1 MKRKK
6 RWLLISL
13 MAAAAFCAGGCSPE
27 KKAVENGI
35 EIGSEETA
43 EETLDEELPPVAQ
56 EEPEDEVKKINFE
69 HGFENG
75 EEYAVITGVNQLGE
89 TVWEYKTGR
98 YPGTELDR
106 ICEIGIQGDWYY
118 FVEDRAV
125 VVLDRWDGTVVWK
138 NGEYGG
144 SVSAHVFGP
153 DQTLYLCGTYGP
165 AFMAISKDGKTLCRI
180 DHVAENKVF
189 WPYKMEYA
197 DQKITIAFNGN
208 AFESQGDIYCIVD
221 LSDYT
226 YEMEG
231 LEEITFSR
239 KDLEGSWLQ
248 TDSEDPML
256 LILRSDGSMEYYNT
270 VSRSNEYSSKYS
282 QKGGSLCLNLVN
294 LDISGV
300 TEVPYKA
307 EVSED
312 RKSLTLSLSDPAEEY
327 SKLYGMEKN
336 LEGTYQRLSFTQEEL
351 DTIKADL
358 GVPDDLEV
366 TVTQSEPYYWSAGG
380 CWLVSVDIK
389 QGEQWVAGASINPMT
404 MEAVRD
410 ILRYSGIQ

>member
-43 EETLDEELPPVAQ
+43 EETLDEELTPVAQ

-294 LDISGV
+294 LD
-300 TEVPYKA
+300 
-307 EVSED
+307 
-312 RKSLTLSLSDPAEEY
+312 
-327 SKLYGMEKN
+327 
-336 LEGTYQRLSFTQEEL
+336 QRSHR
-351 DTIKADL
+351 
-358 GVPDDLEV
+358 G
-366 TVTQSEPYYWSAGG
+366 
-380 CWLVSVDIK
+380 SV
-389 QGEQWVAGASINPMT
+389 
-404 MEAVRD
+404 
-410 ILRYSGIQ
+410 